1 MAINDGIGGLYKE
14 VPSLQTMFED
24 KRDVYRGIL
33 GDPEE
38 QRNAA
43 QSLALFTLADFGL
56 RFAGATGG
64 RVGASFGE
72 KLAQAAEG
80 SKLFPTISAISQQQR
95 EAQQKFDLAA
105 LTSAEKERT
114 DLLSAKAAAEK
125 AARERESNRNLK
137 IMEIEAKST
146 PFDAVS
152 DNGIKI
158 RANERQRYNQK
169 TQSFDTFVT
178 VPTDSK
184 GRPYATDIPT
194 GLDFLNVAGQDG
206 TYIYTLKKGVPDA
219 QPQPLVVGGRQLMS
233 SLVTNEVQTV
243 ERTDGNT
250 QITLVRSTDKS
261 PVPTDQGGW
270 SYTVPA
276 DRDILEM
283 GGVLL
288 SINKK
293 GVGEPKVLRTA
304 TPSKVIQTDNQII
317 VGDPDGKG
325 GFKNWRTA
333 YTWTNPRE
341 ELADASKIY
350 SNPGAYVPALLN
362 REITIVSQEPDPDGN
377 LVPKPRTV
385 SYYEAW
391 SKGEVPK
398 GEKRAQQLATALE
411 NIGLPTT
418 RLVDG
423 VPQSVPPIRLS
434 PDLARAV
441 IARAALPGS
450 DISQRVKERAELDLI
465 IGDKDALAKKF
476 GEMKDPNNTI
486 SLLDGLAYY
495 SSSNP
500 TPRERELAAARAA
513 SDLKSSFGLDGFT
526 VRVADA
532 ASRAAFGGNIGGGA
546 AERGAFVAQ
555 RLFVDGLGAA
565 MKELEGKENVKLQEL
580 LQSVVPGN
588 FLVTNSPQN
597 FYDKS
602 KVYVASLT
610 AAANRMEKILS
621 DGSTT
626 ATQMHSGLSALNTL
640 YATINGIRAINEQLV
655 IQNNLKR

>member
-1 MAINDGIGGLYKE
+1 MALTDGIGGLYKE
-14 VPSLQTMFED
+14 VPSLQNMFEE

-38 QRNAA
+38 QLKNS
-43 QSLALFTLADFGL
+43 QSQALFTIANFGL
-56 RFAGATGG
+56 QLAGATGG

-72 KLAQAAEG
+72 KLAQAAQG
-80 SKLFPTISAISQQQR
+80 SQLFPSISAISQQQR
-95 EAQQKFDLAA
+95 AEQQKLDLAA
-105 LTSAEKERT
+105 LTSAEKQRT

-125 AARERESNRNLK
+125 AAQERESSRNLK
-137 IMEIEAKST
+137 IMEIEAKNT

-152 DNGIKI
+152 DDGIKI
-158 RANERQRYNQK
+158 RANERQRYNPK
-169 TQSFDTFVT
+169 TQSFDTVVT

-194 GLDFLNVAGQDG
+194 GLDFLNVAGPDG
-206 TYIYTLKKGVPDA
+206 TYIYTLKKGVPNA
-219 QPQPLVVGGRQLMS
+219 QPQPLIVGGRQLMS

-243 ERTDGNT
+243 ERPDGNT
-250 QITLVRSTDKS
+250 QISLVRSTDKS

-276 DRDILEM
+276 DRDIREM

-288 SINKK
+288 SIDKK
-293 GVGEPKVLRTA
+293 GVGEPKVLRTT
-304 TPSKVIQTDNQII
+304 TPSKVIQTDDRII

-325 GFKNWRTA
+325 GFTNWRTA
-333 YTWTNPRE
+333 YSWTNPRE

-350 SNPGAYVPALLN
+350 SNPGSYVPALLN
-362 REITIVSQEPDPDGN
+362 RKITLIDPVGVS
-377 LVPKPRTV
+377 RTV

-391 SKGEVPK
+391 GKGEVPK
-398 GEKRAQQLATALE
+398 GETRAQQLATALE

-441 IARAALPGS
+441 IARAELPGS
-450 DISQRVKERAELDLI
+450 DISRRVKERAELDII
-465 IGDKDALAKKF
+465 IGDKDALDKKF
-476 GEMKDPNNTI
+476 REMKDPNNTI

-495 SSSNP
+495 SNSNP
-500 TPRERELAAARAA
+500 TPRERELAAAQAA
-513 SDLKSSFGLDGFT
+513 SDLKSSFGVDGFA

-532 ASRAAFGGNIGGGA
+532 GSRAVFGGNIGEGA

-597 FYDKS
+597 FYDMS
-602 KVYVASLT
+602 KVYAASL
-610 AAANRMEKILS
+610 AAATDRIEKSLS
-621 DGSTT
+621 EGSTT
-626 ATQMHSGLSALNTL
+626 AAQMHSGLSALNTL
-640 YATINGIRAINEQLV
+640 YAAINGIRSINEQLV
-655 IQNNLKR
+655 IQNNLKP